1 MTTRRSF
8 LRTAAL
14 APLAATA
21 PALAFGSRHAFAR
34 ELRVG
39 VVGCGGRGTG
49 AALQALFADPHA
61 VIWAV
66 GDAFAERI
74 EASVS
79 RIAAAAADR
88 DEDEEDG
95 LRRADRVQVPAERR
109 FVGLDCH
116 RDVLASGVDVIL
128 LCTPPAF
135 RPQQYVDA
143 VAAGCHVF
151 AEKPVAVDAPGVR
164 AVLEASKEAKRQN
177 LSIMS
182 GFCWRY
188 SAREREIFRRIH
200 EGAIGDLVT
209 VYTTYNATGWIA
221 PRPRQAQ
228 WSDMEFQL
236 RNWHYFNWLSG
247 DHLVEQAV
255 HATDK
260 IHWAFRGKAPDRVT
274 AVGGR
279 QTRPDRPETGDVWDH
294 FALTYEYGDARAFH
308 MCRHWPN
315 TPSDNSDLL
324 LGTEGKAVV
333 NGWTDTHV
341 ITGANP
347 WSCTTPRNDMYQQ
360 EHDELFASIRADAGH
375 NDGELMATSTL
386 LSIMGRMAAYTG
398 QVVTW
403 EQAMNSEESL
413 VPSSLEW
420 GDLPTPQVPVPG
432 TRPLV

>member
-1 MTTRRSF
+1 MPTRRSF

-14 APLAATA
+14 APIAVAAPSLAHV
-21 PALAFGSRHAFAR
+21 PRGAFER

-49 AALQALFADPHA
+49 AAIQALFADPHA

-66 GDAFAERI
+66 GDAFPERMD
-74 EASVS
+74 ASVS
-79 RIAAAAADR
+79 RIASAARER
-88 DEDEEDG
+88 DEDEADG
-95 LRRADRVQVPAERR
+95 LRREQRVQVTPERR
-109 FVGLDCH
+109 FAGFDCH
-116 RDVLASGVDVIL
+116 RDVIASGVDVLL

-135 RPQQYVDA
+135 RPRQFADA
-143 VAAGCHVF
+143 VAAGCHTFV
-151 AEKPVAVDAPGVR
+151 EKPVAVDAPGVR
-164 AVLEASKEAKRQN
+164 QVLEAAQAAQRKR
-177 LSIMS
+177 LTVVS

-188 SAREREIFRRIH
+188 SDREREIYRRIH
-200 EGAIGDLVT
+200 EGAIGDLVA

-221 PRPRQAQ
+221 PRPRQDA

-236 RNWHYFNWLSG
+236 RNWHYHTWISG

-260 IHWAFRGKAPDRVT
+260 IHWAFQGKPPERVT

-279 QTRPDRPETGDVWDH
+279 QTRPNRPETGDVWDN
-294 FALTYEYGDARAFH
+294 FSLTYEYGDARAFH

-324 LGTEGKAVV
+324 LGTTGRAIV

-341 ITGANP
+341 IEGANA
-347 WSCTTPRNDMYQQ
+347 WRCTTPRNDMYQA
-360 EHDELFASIRADAGH
+360 EHDALFASIRADDAF
-375 NDGELMATSTL
+375 NDGDMMSTSTL
-386 LSIMGRMAAYTG
+386 LAIMGRMAAYTG

-403 EQAMNSEESL
+403 EQALNSQESL
-413 VPSSLEW
+413 VPETLAW
-420 GDLPTPQVPVPG
+420 GDLPRPVVPVPG